1 VSVAGRDYH
10 SRRLRELT
18 GITAGEGQSAI
29 LLNDLTA
36 WAGLGWAGDW
46 DWKEGETGRTLART
60 DGARW
65 MLQIFE
71 PVVGQLI
78 EAMGEEIDPVQTYC
92 DLLEV
97 RWLLSEAAGHD
108 VGNAVAIRSMAQAET
123 PAGSSAQMAAAEEP
137 SEPRRLGWN
146 RP

>member
-1 VSVAGRDYH
+1 
-10 SRRLRELT
+10 
-18 GITAGEGQSAI
+18 
-29 LLNDLTA
+29 
-36 WAGLGWAGDW
+36 
-46 DWKEGETGRTLART
+46 
-60 DGARW
+60 

-78 EAMGEEIDPVQTYC
+78 DALGIDLDPVQAYC

-108 VGNAVAIRSMAQAET
+108 VGNAVAIRSMVKEET
-123 PAGSSAQMAAAEEP
+123 PEGSSAQLAAAETP